1 MNHRINNLLNWTL
14 KQEGY
19 KMIKGKRLVNNFYR
33 CPDDTRVALTV
44 RRSIERDGYSNLSL
58 PMCETVQEKERI
70 DDDVS
75 IGASERR

>member
-1 MNHRINNLLNWTL
+1 
-14 KQEGY
+14 
-19 KMIKGKRLVNNFYR
+19 MIKGKRLVNNFYR

-58 PMCETVQEKERI
+58 PMCESVQEKERI

>member
-58 PMCETVQEKERI
+58 PMCESVQEKERI

-75 IGASERR
+75 IGARERR

>member
-58 PMCETVQEKERI
+58 PMCESVQEKERI

>member
-1 MNHRINNLLNWTL
+1 MKHRINNLLNWTL

-58 PMCETVQEKERI
+58 PMCESVQEKERI

>member
-58 PMCETVQEKERI
+58 PMCESVQEKERI

-75 IGASERR
+75 IGASDRR

>member
-44 RRSIERDGYSNLSL
+44 RRSIERDRYSNLSL
-58 PMCETVQEKERI
+58 PMCESVQEKERI

>member
-58 PMCETVQEKERI
+58 PMCESVQEKERI
-70 DDDVS
+70 NDDVS

>member
-19 KMIKGKRLVNNFYR
+19 KMIKGKRLVNNFYS

-58 PMCETVQEKERI
+58 PMCESVQAKERI

>member
-14 KQEGY
+14 NQEGY

-58 PMCETVQEKERI
+58 PMCESVQEKERI

>member
-1 MNHRINNLLNWTL
+1 MNHSINNLLNWTL

-58 PMCETVQEKERI
+58 PMCESVQEKERI

>member
-33 CPDDTRVALTV
+33 CPDDTRLALTV

-58 PMCETVQEKERI
+58 PTCESVQEQERI

>member
-33 CPDDTRVALTV
+33 CPDNTRVALTV

-58 PMCETVQEKERI
+58 PMCESVQEKERI

>member
-1 MNHRINNLLNWTL
+1 MNHRINNLMNWTL

-44 RRSIERDGYSNLSL
+44 RSSIERDGYSNLSL
-58 PMCETVQEKERI
+58 PMCESVQEKERI